1 MVFCHQ
7 KFHFYENH
15 TIFSTVFHQKSYW
28 FRRKWRFYPIMF
40 NFRTKITYLKTV
52 SFWMKKAHLKW
63 KLPKTYHW
71 SYKKFQNMHIR
82 SKIICIRKH
91 FFVFSTKLDVFIVKG
106 TTWFYRVYNS
116 SLRGSFP
123 KFANPI
129 WNGFRTHHKLRF
141 INCQTD

>member
-1 MVFCHQ
+1 MKANKNEPFLIENDHNRKIFFC
-7 KFHFYENH
+7 
-15 TIFSTVFHQKSYW
+15 IF
-28 FRRKWRFYPIMF
+28 I
-40 NFRTKITYLKTV
+40 KIGC
-52 SFWMKKAHLKW
+52 F
-63 KLPKTYHW
+63 
-71 SYKKFQNMHIR
+71 
-82 SKIICIRKH
+82 C
-91 FFVFSTKLDVFIVKG
+91 KG